1 MSHLFDPLKLRG
13 VTLRNRIGISP
24 MCQYSAHDGMANDWH
39 LVHLGARA
47 IGGAGLIIVEA
58 TGVEARGRITPQC
71 LGLWN
76 DAQIEPLARVTHF
89 LREHGATPGIQL
101 AHAGRKASTAAPW
114 KGGTP
119 ISPDQ
124 GGWTDIVGPEAQAYN
139 ENMPTPR
146 ALSTDEV
153 RSIAAAFGAAARRAL
168 AAGFDIVEIHAA
180 HGYLLHSFLSPLS
193 NQRTDEYG
201 GSFENRC
208 RMLLETT
215 RAIRAEWPD
224 ARPLFVR
231 ISATDWIDGGWTID
245 DSIALTKL
253 LKSEGVDLIDCSSGG
268 NVPKAPVPVGPGYQV
283 PLAERVRVGAGIAT
297 AAVGMIT
304 QAQHADEIVRNGRA
318 DVVLLG
324 RESLR
329 DPQWPLRAARALG
342 HADAAPGPLQ
352 YHRAV

>member
-119 ISPDQ
+119 IGPDQ

>member
-76 DAQIEPLARVTHF
+76 DEQIEPLARVTHF

>member
-76 DAQIEPLARVTHF
+76 DEQIEPLARVTNF
-89 LREHGATPGIQL
+89 LREHGATPAIQL

-119 ISPDQ
+119 ISPNQ
-124 GGWTDIVGPEAQAYN
+124 GGWTDIVGPGAQAYTDG
-139 ENMPTPR
+139 MPTPR
-146 ALSTDEV
+146 ALSTGEV
-153 RSIAAAFGAAARRAL
+153 HDIAAAFGAAAHRAL

-231 ISATDWIDGGWTID
+231 ISATDWVDGGWTID